1 MNNYNIKYTP
11 DFAYTPINPNIVMNN
26 MIEEKQKNTYDIYV
40 NKFKTAFYGFFLF
53 ITLSLPVAYKIID
66 MIAKIISNNIEIYD
80 LHLEE
85 PTPLGRIVMGL
96 IFFIL
101 IFIL

>member
-1 MNNYNIKYTP
+1 
-11 DFAYTPINPNIVMNN
+11 MNN

>member
-1 MNNYNIKYTP
+1 MNTYDIKYTP
-11 DFAYTPINPNIVMNN
+11 DFAYTPINSNFIPNT
-26 MIEEKQKNTYDIYV
+26 IEEKQKNNYDIYV

-53 ITLSLPVAYKIID
+53 IILSLPVSYKIVD

-80 LHLEE
+80 LNIEE
-85 PTPLGRIVMGL
+85 PSPLGRIIMGL
-96 IFFIL
+96 LFFIL